1 MVVGINWDNSLIFS
15 LIFPVA
21 FASDMRNGT
30 LKAVCDSG
38 WVDGHFVELGCFK
51 FGAQSM
57 SISEANSYCFGEK
70 GYLLEILT
78 LPQMDYLQQ
87 YLELLETVRDN
98 WFCTLVLCDNWFCTH
113 ALYVL
118 KGGWGARL
126 LDRGHRLQQGGSVVL
141 VQVRESQFCGF
152 VHL

>member
-1 MVVGINWDNSLIFS
+1 
-15 LIFPVA
+15 
-21 FASDMRNGT
+21 MRNGT

-57 SISEANSYCFGEK
+57 TIDEANSYCFGEK

-87 YLELLETVRDN
+87 YLQLLETVRDN
-98 WFCTLVLCDNWFCTH
+98 WFCTLVLCDN
-113 ALYVL
+113 
-118 KGGWGARL
+118 
-126 LDRGHRLQQGGSVVL
+126 
-141 VQVRESQFCGF
+141 
-152 VHL
+152 